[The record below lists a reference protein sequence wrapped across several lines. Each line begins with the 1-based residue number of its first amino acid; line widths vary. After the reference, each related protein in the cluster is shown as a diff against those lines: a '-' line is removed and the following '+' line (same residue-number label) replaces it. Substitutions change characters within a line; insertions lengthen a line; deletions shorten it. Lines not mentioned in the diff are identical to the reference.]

1 MDTSW
6 KTDPRLK
13 GMSPEKLQYLAH
25 LAETVEQTPKDR
37 LMPLFMSIAAG
48 TGQFRFNDDETDLI
62 VSIMTSRMSAAEKKK
77 VEMLRALSQKL
88 SAKNF
93 RAKKG

>member
-13 GMSPEKLQYLAH
+13 NMSPEKLQYLTH
-25 LAETVEQTPKDR
+25 LAETAEQTPKDR
-37 LMPLFMSIAAG
+37 LMPLFMSIASGAG
-48 TGQFRFNDDETDLI
+48 RFQFSDDETDLI

-77 VEMLRALSQKL
+77 VEMLRTLSKR
-88 SAKNF
+88 F
-93 RAKKG
+93 GAKKSGGRTG